1 LLISWKNV
9 TDIVTM
15 NKDIFGDRMKSYE
28 KEYTSA
34 YVPID
39 QILCVRID
47 GKGFSKFTKGFKK
60 PFDDILGETMKKT
73 MMALV
78 KETHAS
84 IGYTSSDEITLIYT
98 PGEKSSEYIF
108 GGKVSKINSIL
119 ASMATFHFNKLL
131 SVYIDVDK
139 PAFFDCR
146 TWAVPD
152 LAEASNVLLWRVQD
166 ARKNS
171 ISSLFRW
178 IAGHS
183 KMHGLSGEEMKALL
197 KSDYFTDWNELSNKY
212 KYGTYAKPVI
222 EYSFLTQDEMAKI
235 PEHKRTSADVLI
247 KRTKIRELDLG
258 FFGDYTLEQ
267 RMEIVK

>member
-1 LLISWKNV
+1 MQQSMKS
-9 TDIVTM
+9 
-15 NKDIFGDRMKSYE
+15 DIFGDRMKSYE
-28 KEYTSA
+28 RAYTSA

-60 PFDDILGETMKKT
+60 PFDDRLGGVMVSTMKK
-73 MMALV
+73 LV
-78 KETHAS
+78 EDTHAS

-98 PGEKSSEYIF
+98 PGEKASEYIF
-108 GGKVSKINSIL
+108 GGKTSKINSIL
-119 ASMATFHFNKLL
+119 ASMATHYFNYGLD
-131 SVYIDVDK
+131 VYVAVDK

-178 IAGHS
+178 TAGHS
-183 KMHGLSGEEMKALL
+183 KMHGLSGEEMKAML
-197 KSDYFTDWNELSNKY
+197 KSDFSTDWDELPNKY
-212 KYGTYAKPVI
+212 KYGTYAKPVKV
-222 EYSFLTQDEMAKI
+222 ESYLTQEELMKI
-235 PEHKRTSADVLI
+235 PEHKRPEAEVLV
-247 KRTKIRELDLG
+247 KRTKVKELDIG
-258 FFGDYTLEQ
+258 YFGDYTLEQ
-267 RMEIVK
+267 RMEYVK

>member
-1 LLISWKNV
+1 MKN
-9 TDIVTM
+9 D
-15 NKDIFGDRMKSYE
+15 DFGDRMKAYE
-28 KEYTSA
+28 KEYTEA
-34 YVPID
+34 HIPID

-60 PFDDILGETMKKT
+60 PFDDRLGETMKKT

-84 IGYTSSDEITLIYT
+84 LGYTQSDEITLIYT
-98 PGEKSSEYIF
+98 PGEKATEYMF

-119 ASMATFHFNKLL
+119 ASMATYHFNRLL

-146 TWAVPD
+146 AWAVPD
-152 LAEASNVLLWRVQD
+152 LIEASNVLLWRVQD

-178 IAGHS
+178 TAGHS
-183 KMHGLSGEEMKALL
+183 KMHGLSGDEMKTLL
-197 KSDYFTDWNELSNKY
+197 KSDYFTDWDELPNKY
-212 KYGTYAKPVI
+212 KCGTYAKPVTV
-222 EYSFLTQDEMAKI
+222 ESYLSQEELMKI
-235 PEHKRTSADVLI
+235 PEHKRPAIEVLV
-247 KRTKIRELDLG
+247 KRTKVQELDLG
-258 FFGDYTLEQ
+258 YFGDYTLDQ
-267 RMEIVK
+267 RMEYIK

>member
-1 LLISWKNV
+1 MDKKSDL
-9 TDIVTM
+9 
-15 NKDIFGDRMKSYE
+15 FGDRMKAYE
-28 KEYTSA
+28 NKFTSA
-34 YVPID
+34 SVSID

-60 PFDDILGETMKKT
+60 PFDERLSNAMIQTTKKLC
-73 MMALV
+73 A
-78 KETHAS
+78 ETHAS
-84 IGYTSSDEITLIYT
+84 FSYTQSDEISLIYT
-98 PGEKSSEYIF
+98 PGEKASEYMF

-119 ASMATFHFNKLL
+119 ASMATWHFN
-131 SVYIDVDK
+131 YILGAYVEHDK

-146 TWAVPD
+146 AWAVPD

-178 IAGHS
+178 TAGHS

-197 KSDYFTDWNELSNKY
+197 KSDYFTDWDQLSNKY
-212 KYGTYAKPVI
+212 KYGTYAKPVTV
-222 EYSFLTQDEMAKI
+222 ESYLTQEELMRI
-235 PEHKRTSADVLI
+235 PEHKRPDAKVLV
-247 KRTKIRELDLG
+247 KRTKVQELDIG

-267 RMEIVK
+267 RMEFVK

>member
-1 LLISWKNV
+1 MKH
-9 TDIVTM
+9 DE
-15 NKDIFGDRMKSYE
+15 FGDRMKSYE
-28 KEYTSA
+28 KVYTSA
-34 YVPID
+34 HVPID

-60 PFDDILGETMKKT
+60 PFDDRLGGVMVST
-73 MMALV
+73 MMNLV

-84 IGYTSSDEITLIYT
+84 IGYTQSDEITLIYT
-98 PGEKSSEYIF
+98 PKENASEYIF

-119 ASMATFHFNKLL
+119 ASMATYYFNYDLAAC
-131 SVYIDVDK
+131 VNVDK

-146 TWAVPD
+146 SWSVPD

-178 IAGHS
+178 TAGHS

-197 KSDYFTDWNELSNKY
+197 KSDYFTDWDALPNKY
-212 KYGTYAKPVI
+212 KYGTYAKPVTV
-222 EYSFLTQDEMAKI
+222 ESYLTQTELMKI
-235 PEHKRTSADVLI
+235 PEQKRPEAEVLV
-247 KRTKIRELDLG
+247 KRTKVQELDLG
-258 FFGDYTLEQ
+258 YFGDYTLEQ
-267 RMEIVK
+267 RMEYVK

>member
-1 LLISWKNV
+1 MKQ
-9 TDIVTM
+9 DE
-15 NKDIFGDRMKSYE
+15 FGDRMKAYE

-60 PFDDILGETMKKT
+60 PFDDILGGAMVST
-73 MMALV
+73 MMKLV

-84 IGYTSSDEITLIYT
+84 IGYTQSDEITLIYT
-98 PGEKSSEYIF
+98 PGEKASEYLF
-108 GGKVSKINSIL
+108 GGKVSKVNSIL
-119 ASMATFHFNKLL
+119 ASMATGYFNHYLAL
-131 SVYIDVDK
+131 PREYNEPTVSN
-139 PAFFDCR
+139 AFFDCR
-146 TWAVPD
+146 AWAVPD

-178 IAGHS
+178 TAGHS
-183 KMHGLSGEEMKALL
+183 KMHGLSGEEMKAML
-197 KSDYFTDWNELSNKY
+197 KTDYFTDWNKLPNKY
-212 KYGTYAKPVI
+212 KYGTYAKPVTV
-222 EYSFLTQDEMAKI
+222 ESYLTQEELVKI
-235 PEHKRTSADVLI
+235 PHKMWPDAEVLI
-247 KRTKIRELDLG
+247 KRTKIQELDLG

-267 RMEIVK
+267 RMEFVK

>member
-1 LLISWKNV
+1 M
-9 TDIVTM
+9 DIVMTM
-15 NKDIFGDRMKSYE
+15 NKDFFGDRMKAYE

-98 PGEKSSEYIF
+98 PGEKSAEYIF

-146 TWAVPD
+146 AWAVPD

-171 ISSLFRW
+171 ISSFFRW
-178 IAGHS
+178 TAGHS
-183 KMHGLSGEEMKALL
+183 KMHGLSGEEMKAVLM
-197 KSDYFTDWNELSNKY
+197 SDHSADWSKLPNKY
-212 KYGTYAKPVI
+212 KYGTYAKPVTV
-222 EYSFLTQDEMAKI
+222 ESYLTQEELVKI
-235 PEHKRTSADVLI
+235 PHKMWPDAEVLI
-247 KRTKIRELDLG
+247 KRTKIQELDLG

-267 RMEIVK
+267 RMEFVK